1 MAVQDKSAKRQQEDI
16 ALNRLL
22 LWFGGTVI
30 LELLVLLMNR
40 VYLNGT
46 VQLVAALNKVILILC
61 VVGVVLAVV
70 SGLWLAR
77 CRKEKKHTTM
87 PAACLVFFAALAI
100 CSAVTTLWRAA
111 GLDLLYM
118 LLPAICIL
126 ALVYYLYQREF
137 FTVALLS
144 AGTLLATWLLWKAA
158 GTPSTIT
165 YAVCIF
171 VAVLAVVIAIVTR
184 LLQMKDGQFT
194 VKETKLRVFQKNAT
208 YLCIYITCIISILVL
223 LAGLLLGATAA
234 YAALFLTVAWIFI
247 MAVFY
252 TVRLM

>member
-1 MAVQDKSAKRQQEDI
+1 
-16 ALNRLL
+16 
-22 LWFGGTVI
+22 
-30 LELLVLLMNR
+30 
-40 VYLNGT
+40 
-46 VQLVAALNKVILILC
+46 
-61 VVGVVLAVV
+61 
-70 SGLWLAR
+70 
-77 CRKEKKHTTM
+77 
-87 PAACLVFFAALAI
+87 
-100 CSAVTTLWRAA
+100 
-111 GLDLLYM
+111 
-118 LLPAICIL
+118 
-126 ALVYYLYQREF
+126 LYQREF

-144 AGTLLATWLLWKAA
+144 AGTLLATWLFWKAA

-194 VKETKLRVFQKNAT
+194 VKETKLRIFQKNAT
-208 YLCIYITCIISILVL
+208 YLCIYITCIISALVL